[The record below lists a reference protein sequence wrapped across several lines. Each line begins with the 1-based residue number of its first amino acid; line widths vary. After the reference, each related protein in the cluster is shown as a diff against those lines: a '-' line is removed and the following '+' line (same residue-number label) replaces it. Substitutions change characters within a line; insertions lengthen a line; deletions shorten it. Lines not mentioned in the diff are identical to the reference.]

1 MANLS
6 ERIKSLRLS
15 ANMTQEEFGK
25 KFGIVKSTVS
35 LYESGKSTPNDEIKK
50 QICDYFHVSLDYLLG
65 MDRAGGLEYAN
76 FQINESEFA
85 LEFKMKIRE
94 LIAAS
99 KMSEQDFMQ
108 ETGFNK
114 EEKDSCLYGNKIPS
128 IEDLI
133 KISEALNIST
143 DYLLGISD
151 KPDITE
157 KRDNNSI
164 PTFAARLKSLL
175 NEDTNFTI
183 NDYADMAHI
192 AVTDLENYIE
202 GKATP
207 SSYEIC
213 KLIEIFDTSADYLFG
228 KSKDPHPPKE
238 VLHFPEH
245 DNFPYRLSIELDGN
259 YLETELA
266 DKLDTS
272 ISKIKK
278 MLSGKEMPTPTIL
291 EKISGI
297 LKKSTDYL
305 LGLANFSRNADNS
318 GQYPFH
324 MDEESIKRLQ
334 KLLGNEWNV
343 HDAEYN
349 ANDLGLTYE
358 EYYMMYYY
366 GFIPHISVLQ
376 KLCKQYNISADYL
389 LNISDSKL
397 CIKISKETNE
407 DDLLNEYRKLEKP
420 YRQKIN
426 GLLAE
431 QILQQERDNY
441 MRSSSV
447 AADEKY
453 IDSKGKSLPSSGTE
467 GDIMAV

>member
-1 MANLS
+1 M
-6 ERIKSLRLS
+6 
-15 ANMTQEEFGK
+15 FGK
-25 KFGIVKSTVS
+25 RIVELRKRQGLTQAELARSLGISRSALS
-35 LYESGKSTPNDEIKK
+35 LYEIEKREPDIETLSKLSSLFK
-50 QICDYFHVSLDYLLG
+50 VSVGYILG
-65 MDRAGGLEYAN
+65 NEHEVIDYAN
-76 FQINESEFA
+76 YTMDTPEFA
-85 LEFKMKIRE
+85 FNFKMRIHDLMIEQKI
-94 LIAAS
+94 
-99 KMSEQDFMQ
+99 SEDEFAKR
-108 ETGFNK
+108 TGFHT
-114 EEKDSCLYGNKIPS
+114 EGKDNCLYGNKIPS
-128 IEDLI
+128 IENLI
-133 KISEALNIST
+133 KISEELNVST

-151 KPDITE
+151 KPDITD
-157 KRDNNSI
+157 KRDNDSI

-183 NDYADMAHI
+183 NDYAEMAHI
-192 AVTDLENYIE
+192 AITDLENYIE
-202 GKATP
+202 GKSTP

-213 KLIEIFDTSADYLFG
+213 KLVEIFDTSADYLFG

-238 VLHFPEH
+238 ILHFPEH
-245 DNFPYRLSIELDGN
+245 DNFQYRLSIELDGN

-272 ISKIKK
+272 ISKIRK

-305 LGLANFSRNADNS
+305 LGLTNFSRVADNS

-376 KLCKQYNISADYL
+376 KICKQYDISADYL

-397 CIKISKETNE
+397 CVKISKETNE

-467 GDIMAV
+467 GDTMAV

>member
-1 MANLS
+1 M
-6 ERIKSLRLS
+6 
-15 ANMTQEEFGK
+15 FGK
-25 KFGIVKSTVS
+25 RIVELRKRQGLTQAELARSLGISRSALS
-35 LYESGKSTPNDEIKK
+35 LYEIEKREPDIETLSKLSSLFK
-50 QICDYFHVSLDYLLG
+50 VSVGYILG
-65 MDRAGGLEYAN
+65 NEHEVIDYAN
-76 FQINESEFA
+76 YTMDTPEFA
-85 LEFKMKIRE
+85 FNFKMRIHDLMIEQKI
-94 LIAAS
+94 
-99 KMSEQDFMQ
+99 SEDEFAKR
-108 ETGFNK
+108 TGFHT
-114 EEKDSCLYGNKIPS
+114 EGKDNCLYGNKIPS
-128 IEDLI
+128 IENLI
-133 KISEALNIST
+133 KISEELNVST

-151 KPDITE
+151 KPDITD
-157 KRDNNSI
+157 KRDNDSI

-183 NDYADMAHI
+183 NDYAEMAHI
-192 AVTDLENYIE
+192 AITDLENYIE
-202 GKATP
+202 GKSTP

-213 KLIEIFDTSADYLFG
+213 KLVEIFDTSADYLFG

-238 VLHFPEH
+238 ILHFPEH
-245 DNFPYRLSIELDGN
+245 DNFQYRLSIELDGN
-259 YLETELA
+259 YLETEL
-266 DKLDTS
+266 
-272 ISKIKK
+272 
-278 MLSGKEMPTPTIL
+278 
-291 EKISGI
+291 
-297 LKKSTDYL
+297 
-305 LGLANFSRNADNS
+305 ADNS

-376 KLCKQYNISADYL
+376 KICKQYDISADYL

-397 CIKISKETNE
+397 CVKISKETNE

-467 GDIMAV
+467 GDTMAV